1 MEQQTKITNDFIELI
16 TDLETAKKKEKKQ
29 EYKAF
34 YDMLLANA
42 KLFQAKY
49 DYFVEHK

>member
-1 MEQQTKITNDFIELI
+1 MAEKTKIDNDFIELI
-16 TDLETAKKKEKKQ
+16 TDLETAKKKEKSS

-34 YDMLLANA
+34 YDMLLANV

-49 DYFVEHK
+49 DYFLEHK

>member
-1 MEQQTKITNDFIELI
+1 MEKTKITNDFIELI
-16 TDLETAKKKEKKQ
+16 TDLETAKKKEKNIDF
-29 EYKAF
+29 KAF
-34 YDMLLANA
+34 YDMLLANV